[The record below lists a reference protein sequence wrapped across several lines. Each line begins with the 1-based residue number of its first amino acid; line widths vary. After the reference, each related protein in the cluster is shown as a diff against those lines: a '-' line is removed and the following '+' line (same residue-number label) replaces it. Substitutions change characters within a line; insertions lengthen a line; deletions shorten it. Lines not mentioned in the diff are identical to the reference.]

1 MVHFGMLV
9 QLPVDVQ
16 HKDRVQMKDGGLQQR
31 VQLHSRRRKV
41 IIHAQNIT
49 WHDYCANPMKKEAG
63 IQKEYSVEQ
72 LISCSGLKNGCEGA
86 TVETAWNKMN
96 LKKNENRG

>member
-1 MVHFGMLV
+1 MVHFGMLM
-9 QLPVDVQ
+9 QLPVNVQ

-49 WHDYCANPMKKEAG
+49 WHNDCANQIKKEAG
-63 IQKEYSVEQ
+63 TR
-72 LISCSGLKNGCEGA
+72 A
-86 TVETAWNKMN
+86 TYHCHWQPTPETD
-96 LKKNENRG
+96 